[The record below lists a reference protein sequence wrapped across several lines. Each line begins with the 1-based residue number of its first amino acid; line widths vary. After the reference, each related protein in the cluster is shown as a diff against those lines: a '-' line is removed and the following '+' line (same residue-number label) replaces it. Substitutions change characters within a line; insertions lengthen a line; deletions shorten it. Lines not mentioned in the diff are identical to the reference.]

1 MEESRWILSEML
13 QNITSGFHL
22 RLAPV
27 WTFLITGNGFAAFY
41 LPWIAFIYLF
51 FLCLT
56 KHTLKIEIFW
66 PTPGWKVPKIIKPL
80 KIEWVYQNNLLQ
92 PCCAFSWI
100 CILTVKYWLGVLVFF
115 LHCIHSGYEIFEEA
129 KEYGFQVKISVTAII
144 NMVL

>member
-13 QNITSGFHL
+13 QNVTSGFHL

-27 WTFLITGNGFAAFY
+27 WKCLTTGKGLAAFY
-41 LPWIAFIYLF
+41 LPWIDLL

-66 PTPGWKVPKIIKPL
+66 PTPGWNVSKILKPL
-80 KIEWVYQNNLLQ
+80 KIEWFYQNNLLQ

-100 CILTVKYWLGVLVFF
+100 CSNFNSKVLIGRSGIFSYTVHTVVMRSLRKL
-115 LHCIHSGYEIFEEA
+115 
-129 KEYGFQVKISVTAII
+129 
-144 NMVL
+144 